1 MNVVDITSAQR
12 IDYGLTLKEE
22 EEKENEKK
30 KSREESLGNVGTLKD
45 SKDSMCS
52 GRSLERALCLF
63 GRLKPRSSLSMGL
76 CRSCCCEAKTGTG
89 ATAG

>member
-30 KSREESLGNVGTLKD
+30 SREERLEDVGTLKD
-45 SKDSMCS
+45 SRDSTSS

-63 GRLKPRSSLSMGL
+63 GRLKPRSSLSIGL
-76 CRSCCCEAKTGTG
+76 CRSCCREAKTGV
-89 ATAG
+89 TAG

>member
-30 KSREESLGNVGTLKD
+30 KSREERLGNVGTLKD

-76 CRSCCCEAKTGTG
+76 CRSCCCEAKTG

>member
-22 EEKENEKK
+22 EKENEKK
-30 KSREESLGNVGTLKD
+30 KSREERLGNVGTLKD

-76 CRSCCCEAKTGTG
+76 CRSCCCEAKTG